1 MAGALVMLG
10 SVFVVL
16 SAYDK
21 VTRLRSLESR
31 EQIESVLAGDFGS
44 SSGLSVES
52 MIEAGQVIAIVAAL
66 GAVTAV
72 ALGWQVLQR
81 SSGARIGLS
90 VLAPFL
96 LVVGLLV
103 DGFTAALVVAAT
115 IALWISP
122 SREWFAGEPIPE
134 PGKRPRQG
142 MQVWEQTPNQPTNGP
157 REMSAS
163 SGSSSAPAGWSVS
176 GSPSDQRP
184 QPLTI
189 AVVLMV
195 VVAAGIFIVTLISLA
210 LLISQPEV
218 LLEEVRRQDP
228 ELADS
233 GVTDSLLI
241 TTSYVSGGIILLWSA
256 LTVTMAVLAAGRRPG
271 AARGL
276 MVCAIVCAAFSLVAT
291 FASAGALIPAVAAL
305 VTISCLRRPEV
316 RAWFSGPRQ
325 R

>member
-1 MAGALVMLG
+1 MVMLG
-10 SVFVVL
+10 AVFVVL

-21 VTRLRSLESR
+21 VTRLRSIESR
-31 EQIESVLAGDFGS
+31 EQIESVLAGGFGS

-66 GAVTAV
+66 CAVTAV

-81 SSGARIGLS
+81 SSGARIALS

-103 DGFTAALVVAAT
+103 DGFTAALVGAAT
-115 IALWISP
+115 VALWISP

-134 PGKRPRQG
+134 PAKRPRQG
-142 MQVWEQTPNQPTNGP
+142 MQVWEQTPNQPTN
-157 REMSAS
+157 RHHESSDS
-163 SGSSSAPAGWSVS
+163 SGSSTTPEGWAVSA
-176 GSPSDQRP
+176 SPSDQRP

-195 VVAAGIFIVTLISLA
+195 VVAAGIFIATLVSLA

-228 ELADS
+228 DLANS

-241 TTSYVSGGIILLWSA
+241 TTSYVSGAVVMLWSA
-256 LTVTMAVLAAGRRPG
+256 LTIALAVLTIGRRPW
-271 AARGL
+271 AALGL
-276 MVCAIVCAAFSLVAT
+276 MFCAIVCAAFSLVAT
-291 FASAGALIPAVAAL
+291 FASVGALIPATAAL
-305 VTISCLRRPEV
+305 ITVNCLRRPEV
-316 RAWFSGPRQ
+316 REWFSGH
-325 R
+325 